1 MIGSLT
7 ALENV
12 ELPMQL
18 RGKLN
23 REEIRKRATQLL
35 KDVGLGKR
43 LDHFPNMLS
52 GGEQQRVTIARSISN
67 NPSILLL
74 DEPTGDL
81 DTKST
86 DIIMKILVDL
96 NVKHKITM
104 IMVTHDQGLKNFA
117 NRVVKMSD
125 GKILKIVETNKE
137 VRRKMILDLNNK
149 CEQHASG
156 AESGKVMIREGIYD
170 HAVQRDLERNGPP
183 VIPKNFSILQNVETT
198 KTSVRKVRDYPV
210 LGDRFNK
217 D

>member
-1 MIGSLT
+1 
-7 ALENV
+7 
-12 ELPMQL
+12 MQL

-23 REEIRKRATQLL
+23 RDEIRKRATQLL
-35 KDVGLGKR
+35 TDVGLGSR

-117 NRVVKMSD
+117 TRVVKMSD
-125 GKILKIVETNKE
+125 GKILKIIDTDPE
-137 VRRKMILDLNNK
+137 VRKKMLKDLNDK
-149 CEQHASG
+149 CEAHNSG
-156 AESGKVMIREGIYD
+156 DGTDKVQIREGIYEES
-170 HAVQRDLERNGPP
+170 VKKDLERNGPP
-183 VIPKNFSILQNVETT
+183 KIPANFSIL
-198 KTSVRKVRDYPV
+198 
-210 LGDRFNK
+210 
-217 D
+217 

>member
-1 MIGSLT
+1 
-7 ALENV
+7 
-12 ELPMQL
+12 MQL
-18 RGKLN
+18 RGKLSKD
-23 REEIRKRATQLL
+23 EIRRRATDLL
-35 KDVGLGKR
+35 TEVGLGDR

-104 IMVTHDQGLKNFA
+104 IMVTHDQGLKTFA

-125 GKILKIVETNKE
+125 GKILKITNIDPE
-137 VRRKMILDLNNK
+137 IRARAMAELDEKVLMH
-149 CEQHASG
+149 QSG
-156 AESGKVMIREGIYD
+156 DTATKVAIREGIYD
-170 HAVQRDLERNGPP
+170 HAVKRDEERDGPP
-183 VIPKNFSILQNVETT
+183 MIP
-198 KTSVRKVRDYPV
+198 
-210 LGDRFNK
+210 
-217 D
+217 